1 MGEAFESIMRGL
13 GEVKAHRKGI
23 LKLKT
28 KTTTIEIAPLPA
40 YDAKAVKAI
49 RLALGLSQA
58 VFAQVL
64 GVAKKTVEAWEAG
77 RNLPNGSA
85 CRFLEVLRKDNGFI
99 KRERIIIYA
108 SQSSDARV
116 ASKDPRTTSRIVA
129 KKATRVRADKAE
141 VVR

>member
-13 GEVKAHRKGI
+13 GEVKAHREGK

-28 KTTTIEIAPLPA
+28 TTIKIAPLPA
-40 YDAKAVKAI
+40 YDAGAVKAI
-49 RLALGLSQA
+49 RLDLGLSQS

-77 RNLPNGSA
+77 RNVPNGSA
-85 CRFLEVLRKDNGFI
+85 CRFLEVLRKDNSFI
-99 KRERIIIYA
+99 KRERIVIYA
-108 SQSSDARV
+108 TQSSDARV
-116 ASKDPRTTSRIVA
+116 ASKDPHTASRIAA
-129 KKATRVRADKAE
+129 KKDTKVQDRKAE